1 MRVARR
7 HREQNG
13 GGPKLALK
21 PCQSLE
27 DVFAALD
34 GDNGVM
40 ALTKSRQ
47 NNVFNWRNAQRKFPA
62 KFYLIMTRALAKK
75 GYTAP
80 PSLWGIAEPS

>member
-21 PCQSLE
+21 PCRSLE

-62 KFYLIMTRALAKK
+62 KFYLIMTRALAKR